1 MAGPGEYSSC
11 GVPRRWSSAVGVPQ
25 VLKPSLAYDQR
36 MIEARKPKPKPEPE
50 PEKCPTCGK
59 EMSRNAKSGG

>member
-11 GVPRRWSSAVGVPQ
+11 GVRRRWSSAVGVPQ
-25 VLKPSLAYDQR
+25 VLKPSLAYHQQ
-36 MIEARKPKPKPEPE
+36 MIEARKPE

-59 EMSRNAKSGG
+59 EMSKNAKSGR